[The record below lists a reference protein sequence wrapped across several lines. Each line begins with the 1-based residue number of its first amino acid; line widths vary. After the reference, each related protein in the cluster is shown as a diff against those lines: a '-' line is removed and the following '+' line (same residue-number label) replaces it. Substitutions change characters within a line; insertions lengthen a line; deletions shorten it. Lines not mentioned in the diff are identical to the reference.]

1 MKKLLL
7 ATTML
12 MTAGSYAAADVSVSG
27 DGRMGVVS
35 TDGTTSFSSRMR
47 IKFSGSGTTDGGLSF
62 GGSFRAADVVGTADT
77 GTGAVT
83 GGTANLTNGAVTG
96 GTADTGDGAV
106 SKPTNDGTSGSV
118 YISGPFGK
126 ITMGDT
132 GNAVD
137 SLVSNVSA
145 VGYGASSLD
154 GAQELGLL
162 DSADKEGVSYNLS
175 ISGATVEVGTGQLDG
190 ENEYYSVAVAYA
202 FGGINA
208 AIGYES
214 DAVDTNTKVA
224 LSAKVGPA
232 TVKVAL
238 ADRDSNADIGY
249 AVSADFAMA
258 GAAVT
263 AYYANDDQDEA
274 NMAVGVSYDL
284 GGGAVFKSGVGTV
297 GSDTVADAGLNFS
310 F

>member
-35 TDGTTSFSSRMR
+35 TDGTSEFSSRMR
-47 IKFSGSGTTDGGLSF
+47 IKFTGSGTTDGGLSF
-62 GGSFRAADVVGTADT
+62 GGSFRAADAI
-77 GTGAVT
+77 GA
-83 GGTANLTNGAVTG
+83 A
-96 GTADTGDGAV
+96 
-106 SKPTNDGTSGSV
+106 SGTSGSV
-118 YISGPFGK
+118 YISGAFGK

-137 SLVSNVSA
+137 SLVSNVSG
-145 VGYGASSLD
+145 VGYGASDLD
-154 GAQELGLL
+154 GGQELGLV
-162 DSADKEGVSYNLS
+162 DSANKEGVSYN
-175 ISGATVEVGTGQLDG
+175 IAVSGATVEVGAGQLDG
-190 ENEYYSVAVAYA
+190 AAEYYSVAVAYA

-238 ADRDSNADIGY
+238 ADRDSNADLGY
-249 AVSADFAMA
+249 AMSADFAMA
-258 GAAVT
+258 GATVT
-263 AYYANDDQDEA
+263 AYYANDNADEA

-297 GSDTVADAGLNFS
+297 YDADAGESVTVADAGLNFS

>member
-35 TDGTTSFSSRMR
+35 TDGTSTFSSRMR

-62 GGSFRAADVVGTADT
+62 GGSFRAADVVGTAP
-77 GTGAVT
+77 V
-83 GGTANLTNGAVTG
+83 GGGS
-96 GTADTGDGAV
+96 V

-118 YISGPFGK
+118 YISGAFGK
-126 ITMGDT
+126 ITMGST

-145 VGYGASSLD
+145 VGYGASGLD
-154 GAQELGLL
+154 GAQELGLV
-162 DSADKEGVSYNLS
+162 DSADKEGVSYN
-175 ISGATVEVGTGQLDG
+175 IAVSGATVEVGAGQLDG
-190 ENEYYSVAVAYA
+190 AAEYYSVAVAYA

-214 DAVDTNTKVA
+214 DADDTNTKA
-224 LSAKVGPA
+224 AFSAKVGPA
-232 TVKVAL
+232 TVMVAV
-238 ADRDSNADIGY
+238 ADRDSNEDLGY
-249 AVSADFAMA
+249 AMSADFAMA
-258 GAAVT
+258 GATVT
-263 AYYANDDQDEA
+263 AYYANDNADEA

-297 GSDTVADAGLNFS
+297 YDADKGESVTVADAGLNFS

>member
-7 ATTML
+7 ATTLL

-27 DGRMGVVS
+27 DGRMGVMS
-35 TDGTTSFSSRMR
+35 TDGTTEFSSRMR

-62 GGSFRAADVVGTADT
+62 GGSFRAADA
-77 GTGAVT
+77 TGA
-83 GGTANLTNGAVTG
+83 A
-96 GTADTGDGAV
+96 
-106 SKPTNDGTSGSV
+106 SGTSGSV
-118 YISGPFGK
+118 YISGAFGK
-126 ITMGDT
+126 ITMGST

-137 SLVSNVSA
+137 SLVSNVSG
-145 VGYGASSLD
+145 VGYGASDLD
-154 GAQELGLL
+154 GGQELGLV
-162 DSADKEGVSYNLS
+162 DSADKEGVSYN
-175 ISGATVEVGTGQLDG
+175 IAVSGATVEVGAGQLDG
-190 ENEYYSVAVAYA
+190 ANEYYSVAVAYA

-263 AYYANDDQDEA
+263 AYYANDNADEA

>member
-35 TDGTTSFSSRMR
+35 TDGTSEFSSRMR
-47 IKFSGSGTTDGGLSF
+47 IKFTGSGTTDGGLSF
-62 GGSFRAADVVGTADT
+62 GGSFRAADAI
-77 GTGAVT
+77 GA
-83 GGTANLTNGAVTG
+83 A
-96 GTADTGDGAV
+96 
-106 SKPTNDGTSGSV
+106 SGTSGSV
-118 YISGPFGK
+118 YISGAFGK
-126 ITMGDT
+126 ITMGST

-190 ENEYYSVAVAYA
+190 ANEYYSVAVAYA

-214 DAVDTNTKVA
+214 DADDTNTKA
-224 LSAKVGPA
+224 AFSAKVGPA
-232 TVKVAL
+232 TVMVAV
-238 ADRDSNADIGY
+238 ADRDSNEDLGY
-249 AVSADFAMA
+249 AMSADFAMA
-258 GAAVT
+258 GATVT
-263 AYYANDDQDEA
+263 AYYANDNADEA

-297 GSDTVADAGLNFS
+297 YDADAGESVTVADAGLNFS

>member
-35 TDGTTSFSSRMR
+35 TDGTSEFSSRMR
-47 IKFSGSGTTDGGLSF
+47 IKFTGSGTTDGGLSF
-62 GGSFRAADVVGTADT
+62 GGSFRAADAI
-77 GTGAVT
+77 GA
-83 GGTANLTNGAVTG
+83 A
-96 GTADTGDGAV
+96 
-106 SKPTNDGTSGSV
+106 SGTSGSV
-118 YISGPFGK
+118 YISGAFGK
-126 ITMGDT
+126 ITMGST

-145 VGYGASSLD
+145 VGYGASGLD
-154 GAQELGLL
+154 GAQELGLV
-162 DSADKEGVSYNLS
+162 DSADKEGVSYN
-175 ISGATVEVGTGQLDG
+175 IAVSGATVEVGAGQLDG
-190 ENEYYSVAVAYA
+190 AAEYYSVAVAYA

-214 DAVDTNTKVA
+214 DADDTNTKA
-224 LSAKVGPA
+224 AFSAKVGPA

-238 ADRDSNADIGY
+238 ADRDSNADLGY
-249 AVSADFAMA
+249 AMSADFAMA
-258 GAAVT
+258 GATVT
-263 AYYANDDQDEA
+263 AYYANDNADEA

-297 GSDTVADAGLNFS
+297 YDADKGESVTVADAGLNFS

>member
-1 MKKLLL
+1 
-7 ATTML
+7 ML

-62 GGSFRAADVVGTADT
+62 GGSFRAADA
-77 GTGAVT
+77 TGAK
-83 GGTANLTNGAVTG
+83 
-96 GTADTGDGAV
+96 DG
-106 SKPTNDGTSGSV
+106 NSGSV

-145 VGYGASSLD
+145 VGYGASGLD
-154 GAQELGLL
+154 GAQELDLV
-162 DSADKEGVSYNLS
+162 DSAVTAGVSYNLS
-175 ISGATVEVGTGQLDG
+175 ISGATVEVGTGQLDSVS
-190 ENEYYSVAVAYA
+190 EYYSVAVAYA

-263 AYYANDDQDEA
+263 AYYANDNADEA

-297 GSDTVADAGLNFS
+297 DSDTVADAGLNFS

>member
-12 MTAGSYAAADVSVSG
+12 VTAGHYAAADVSVSG

-35 TDGTTSFSSRMR
+35 DDGTTTLSSRMR

-62 GGSFRAADVVGTADT
+62 GGSFRAADVVG
-77 GTGAVT
+77 GGALED
-83 GGTANLTNGAVTG
+83 NDDLS
-96 GTADTGDGAV
+96 V
-106 SKPTNDGTSGSV
+106 SNSKATNDGKAGSV
-118 YISGPFGK
+118 FLSGAFGK

-145 VGYGASSLD
+145 VGYGASGLD

-162 DSADKEGVSYNLS
+162 DNADKTAVSYNIA
-175 ISGATVEVGTGQLDG
+175 ISGATVEVGSGQIDG
-190 ENEYYSVAVAYA
+190 ANEYYSVAVAYA
-202 FGGINA
+202 FGGINT

-214 DAVDTNTKVA
+214 NATDTQTKAAV
-224 LSAKVGPA
+224 SAKVGPA
-232 TVKVAL
+232 TVKVAV
-238 ADRDSNADIGY
+238 ADRDSNEDIGY
-249 AVSADFAMA
+249 AVSADFTMA
-258 GAAVT
+258 GATVT
-263 AYYANDDQDEA
+263 AYYADDNAEEA
-274 NMAVGVSYDL
+274 NMAVGASYDL
-284 GGGAVFKSGVGTV
+284 GGGAMFKAGVGTV
-297 GSDTVADAGLNFS
+297 YDADTSETVTVADAGVTMS

>member
-35 TDGTTSFSSRMR
+35 TDGTSEFSSRMR
-47 IKFSGSGTTDGGLSF
+47 IKFTGSGTTDGGLSF
-62 GGSFRAADVVGTADT
+62 GGSFRAADAI
-77 GTGAVT
+77 GA
-83 GGTANLTNGAVTG
+83 A
-96 GTADTGDGAV
+96 
-106 SKPTNDGTSGSV
+106 SGTSGSV
-118 YISGPFGK
+118 YISGAFGK
-126 ITMGDT
+126 ITMGST

-145 VGYGASSLD
+145 VGYGASGLD
-154 GAQELGLL
+154 GAQELGLV
-162 DSADKEGVSYNLS
+162 DSADKEGVSYN
-175 ISGATVEVGTGQLDG
+175 IAVSGATVEVGAGQLDG
-190 ENEYYSVAVAYA
+190 AAEYYSVAVAYA

-214 DAVDTNTKVA
+214 DADDTNTKA
-224 LSAKVGPA
+224 AFSAKVGPA
-232 TVKVAL
+232 TVMVAV
-238 ADRDSNADIGY
+238 ADRDSNEDLGY
-249 AVSADFAMA
+249 AMSADFAMA
-258 GAAVT
+258 GATVT
-263 AYYANDDQDEA
+263 AYYANDNADEA

-297 GSDTVADAGLNFS
+297 YDADKGESVTVADAGLNFS

>member
-35 TDGTTSFSSRMR
+35 TDGTSEFSSRMR
-47 IKFSGSGTTDGGLSF
+47 IKFTGSGTTDGGLSF
-62 GGSFRAADVVGTADT
+62 GGSFRAADAID
-77 GTGAVT
+77 A
-83 GGTANLTNGAVTG
+83 A
-96 GTADTGDGAV
+96 
-106 SKPTNDGTSGSV
+106 SGTSGSV
-118 YISGPFGK
+118 YISGAFGK
-126 ITMGDT
+126 ITMGST

-145 VGYGASSLD
+145 VGYGASGLD
-154 GAQELGLL
+154 GAQELGLV
-162 DSADKEGVSYNLS
+162 DSADKEGVSYN
-175 ISGATVEVGTGQLDG
+175 IAVSGATVEVGAGQLDG
-190 ENEYYSVAVAYA
+190 AAEYYSVAVAYA

-214 DAVDTNTKVA
+214 DADDTNTKA
-224 LSAKVGPA
+224 AFSAKVGPA
-232 TVKVAL
+232 TVMVAV
-238 ADRDSNADIGY
+238 ADRDSNEDLGY
-249 AVSADFAMA
+249 AMSADFAMA
-258 GAAVT
+258 GATVT
-263 AYYANDDQDEA
+263 AYYANDNADEA

-297 GSDTVADAGLNFS
+297 YDADKGESVTVADAGLNFS

>member
-35 TDGTTSFSSRMR
+35 TDGTSEFSSRMR
-47 IKFSGSGTTDGGLSF
+47 IKFTGSGTTDGGLSF
-62 GGSFRAADVVGTADT
+62 GGSFRAADAI
-77 GTGAVT
+77 GA
-83 GGTANLTNGAVTG
+83 A
-96 GTADTGDGAV
+96 
-106 SKPTNDGTSGSV
+106 SGTSGSV
-118 YISGPFGK
+118 YISGAFGK
-126 ITMGDT
+126 ITMGST

-145 VGYGASSLD
+145 VGYGASGLD
-154 GAQELGLL
+154 GAQELGLV
-162 DSADKEGVSYNLS
+162 DSADKEGVSYN
-175 ISGATVEVGTGQLDG
+175 IAVSGATVEVGAGQLDG
-190 ENEYYSVAVAYA
+190 AAEYYSVAVAYA

-214 DAVDTNTKVA
+214 DADDTNTKA
-224 LSAKVGPA
+224 AFSAKVGPA

-238 ADRDSNADIGY
+238 ADRDSNADLGY
-249 AVSADFAMA
+249 AMSADFAMA
-258 GAAVT
+258 GATVT
-263 AYYANDDQDEA
+263 AYYANDNADEA

-297 GSDTVADAGLNFS
+297 YDADAGESVTVADAGLNFS

>member
-35 TDGTTSFSSRMR
+35 TDGTSEFSSRMR
-47 IKFSGSGTTDGGLSF
+47 IKFTGSGTTDGGLSF
-62 GGSFRAADVVGTADT
+62 GGSFRAADAI
-77 GTGAVT
+77 GA
-83 GGTANLTNGAVTG
+83 A
-96 GTADTGDGAV
+96 
-106 SKPTNDGTSGSV
+106 SGTSGSV
-118 YISGPFGK
+118 YISGAFGK
-126 ITMGDT
+126 ITMGST

-137 SLVSNVSA
+137 SLVSNVSG
-145 VGYGASSLD
+145 VGYGASDLD
-154 GAQELGLL
+154 GGQELGLV
-162 DSADKEGVSYNLS
+162 DSANKEGVSYN
-175 ISGATVEVGTGQLDG
+175 IAVSGATVEVGAGQLDG
-190 ENEYYSVAVAYA
+190 AAEYYSVAVAYA

-238 ADRDSNADIGY
+238 ADRDSNADLGY
-249 AVSADFAMA
+249 AMSADFAMA
-258 GAAVT
+258 GATVT
-263 AYYANDDQDEA
+263 AYYANDNADEA

-297 GSDTVADAGLNFS
+297 YDADAGESVTVADAGLNFS

>member
-35 TDGTTSFSSRMR
+35 TDGTSTFSSRMR
-47 IKFSGSGTTDGGLSF
+47 IKFTGSDTTDGGLSF
-62 GGSFRAADVVGTADT
+62 GGSFRAADAI
-77 GTGAVT
+77 GA
-83 GGTANLTNGAVTG
+83 A
-96 GTADTGDGAV
+96 
-106 SKPTNDGTSGSV
+106 SGTSGSV
-118 YISGPFGK
+118 YISGAFGK

-137 SLVSNVSA
+137 SLVSNVSG
-145 VGYGASSLD
+145 VGYGASDLD
-154 GAQELGLL
+154 GGQELGLV
-162 DSADKEGVSYNLS
+162 DSADKEGVSYN
-175 ISGATVEVGTGQLDG
+175 IAVSGATVEVGAGQLDG
-190 ENEYYSVAVAYA
+190 AAEYYSVAVAYA

-214 DAVDTNTKVA
+214 DADDTNTKA
-224 LSAKVGPA
+224 AFSAKVGPA

-238 ADRDSNADIGY
+238 ADRDSNADLGY
-249 AVSADFAMA
+249 AMSADFAMA
-258 GAAVT
+258 GATVT
-263 AYYANDDQDEA
+263 AYYANDNADEA

-297 GSDTVADAGLNFS
+297 YDADAGESVTVADAGLNSS

>member
-77 GTGAVT
+77 GTGEVT
-83 GGTANLTNGAVTG
+83 PVAGTPPDV
-96 GTADTGDGAV
+96 ADTGSGAV

-214 DAVDTNTKVA
+214 DAADTQTKA
-224 LSAKVGPA
+224 AFSAKVGPA

-238 ADRDSNADIGY
+238 ADGQDREEIGY

>member
-47 IKFSGSGTTDGGLSF
+47 VKFSGSGTTDGGLSF
-62 GGSFRAADVVGTADT
+62 GGSFRAADVVGTANT
-77 GTGAVT
+77 GTGS
-83 GGTANLTNGAVTG
+83 
-96 GTADTGDGAV
+96 V

-118 YISGPFGK
+118 YISGAFGK

-145 VGYGASSLD
+145 VGYGASGLD
-154 GAQELGLL
+154 GAQELGLV
-162 DSADKEGVSYNLS
+162 DSANKEGVSYN
-175 ISGATVEVGTGQLDG
+175 IAVSGATVEVGAGQLDG
-190 ENEYYSVAVAYA
+190 AAEYYSVAVAYA

-238 ADRDSNADIGY
+238 ADRDTNADLGY

-258 GAAVT
+258 GATVT
-263 AYYANDDQDEA
+263 AYYANDNADEA

-297 GSDTVADAGLNFS
+297 NSDTVADAGLNFS

>member
-77 GTGAVT
+77 GTGEVT
-83 GGTANLTNGAVTG
+83 LADDPDEEPD

-214 DAVDTNTKVA
+214 DAADTQTKA
-224 LSAKVGPA
+224 AFSAKVGPA

-263 AYYANDDQDEA
+263 AYYANDNADEA

-297 GSDTVADAGLNFS
+297 DSDTVADAGLNFS

>member
-35 TDGTTSFSSRMR
+35 TDGTSTFSSRMR

-62 GGSFRAADVVGTADT
+62 GGSFRAADAA
-77 GTGAVT
+77 GAK
-83 GGTANLTNGAVTG
+83 A
-96 GTADTGDGAV
+96 
-106 SKPTNDGTSGSV
+106 GTSGSV
-118 YISGPFGK
+118 YISGAFGK

-145 VGYGASSLD
+145 VGYGASGLD
-154 GAQELGLL
+154 GAQELGLVG
-162 DSADKEGVSYNLS
+162 SANTPAVSYNLTL
-175 ISGATVEVGTGQLDG
+175 SGATVEVGAGQLDG
-190 ENEYYSVAVAYA
+190 ANEYYSVAVAYA

-238 ADRDSNADIGY
+238 ADRDSNADLGY
-249 AVSADFAMA
+249 AMSADFAMA
-258 GAAVT
+258 GATVT
-263 AYYANDDQDEA
+263 AYYANDNADEA

-284 GGGAVFKSGVGTV
+284 GGGAMLKAGVGSV
-297 GSDTVADAGLNFS
+297 DSVTVADAGLNFS

>member
-35 TDGTTSFSSRMR
+35 TDGTSEFSSRMR
-47 IKFSGSGTTDGGLSF
+47 IKFTGSGTTDGGLSF
-62 GGSFRAADVVGTADT
+62 GGSFRAADA
-77 GTGAVT
+77 TGA
-83 GGTANLTNGAVTG
+83 A
-96 GTADTGDGAV
+96 
-106 SKPTNDGTSGSV
+106 SGTSGSV
-118 YISGPFGK
+118 YISGAFGK
-126 ITMGDT
+126 VTMGDT

-137 SLVSNVSA
+137 SLVSNVSG
-145 VGYGASSLD
+145 VGYGASDLD
-154 GAQELGLL
+154 GGQELGLV
-162 DSADKEGVSYNLS
+162 DSANKEGVSYN
-175 ISGATVEVGTGQLDG
+175 IAVSGATVEVGAGQLDG
-190 ENEYYSVAVAYA
+190 AAEYYSVAVAYA

-238 ADRDSNADIGY
+238 ADRDSNADLGY
-249 AVSADFAMA
+249 AMSADFAMA
-258 GAAVT
+258 GATVT
-263 AYYANDDQDEA
+263 AYYANDNADEA

-297 GSDTVADAGLNFS
+297 YDADAGESVTVADAGLNFS

>member
-35 TDGTTSFSSRMR
+35 TDGTSMFSSRMR

-77 GTGAVT
+77 GTGEVT
-83 GGTANLTNGAVTG
+83 PVAGTPPDV
-96 GTADTGDGAV
+96 ADTGTGSV

-118 YISGPFGK
+118 YISGAFGK

-145 VGYGASSLD
+145 VGYGASGLD

-162 DSADKEGVSYNLS
+162 DSANKEGVSYNIA
-175 ISGATVEVGTGQLDG
+175 ISGATVEVGAGQLDG
-190 ENEYYSVAVAYA
+190 ANEYYSVAVAYA

-238 ADRDSNADIGY
+238 ADRDSNPDLGY
-249 AVSADFAMA
+249 AMSADFAMA
-258 GAAVT
+258 GATVT
-263 AYYANDDQDEA
+263 AYYANDNADEA

-284 GGGAVFKSGVGTV
+284 GGGAMLKAGVGSV
-297 GSDTVADAGLNFS
+297 GSVTVADAGLNFS

>member
-35 TDGTTSFSSRMR
+35 TDGSSEFSSRMR
-47 IKFSGSGTTDGGLSF
+47 IKFTGSGTTDGGLSF
-62 GGSFRAADVVGTADT
+62 GGSFRAADA
-77 GTGAVT
+77 
-83 GGTANLTNGAVTG
+83 TNAK
-96 GTADTGDGAV
+96 DG
-106 SKPTNDGTSGSV
+106 KSGSV
-118 YISGPFGK
+118 YISGAFGK

-145 VGYGASSLD
+145 VGYGASGLD
-154 GAQELGLL
+154 GAQELDLV
-162 DSADKEGVSYNLS
+162 DSAIKEGVSYNIA
-175 ISGATVEVGTGQLDG
+175 ISGATVEVGAGQLDG
-190 ENEYYSVAVAYA
+190 TSEYYSAAVAYA

-214 DAVDTNTKVA
+214 DVNDSQTKA
-224 LSAKVGPA
+224 AFSAKVGPA
-232 TVKVAL
+232 SVKVAV
-238 ADRDSNADIGY
+238 ADHDSKEDLGY
-249 AVSADFAMA
+249 AISTDFAMA
-258 GAAVT
+258 GATVT
-263 AYYANDDQDEA
+263 AYYANDNADEA

-284 GGGAVFKSGVGTV
+284 GGGAMFKAGVGTV
-297 GSDTVADAGLNFS
+297 DSVTVADAGLNFS

>member
-35 TDGTTSFSSRMR
+35 TDGTSTFSSRMR
-47 IKFSGSGTTDGGLSF
+47 IKFTGSGTTDGGLSF
-62 GGSFRAADVVGTADT
+62 GGSFRAADVVGTAP
-77 GTGAVT
+77 V
-83 GGTANLTNGAVTG
+83 GGGS
-96 GTADTGDGAV
+96 V

-297 GSDTVADAGLNFS
+297 DSDTVADAGLNFS

>member
-35 TDGTTSFSSRMR
+35 TDGTSEFSSRMR
-47 IKFSGSGTTDGGLSF
+47 IKFTGSGTTDGGLSF
-62 GGSFRAADVVGTADT
+62 GGSFRAADAI
-77 GTGAVT
+77 GA
-83 GGTANLTNGAVTG
+83 A
-96 GTADTGDGAV
+96 
-106 SKPTNDGTSGSV
+106 SGTSGSV
-118 YISGPFGK
+118 YISGAFGK

-137 SLVSNVSA
+137 SLVSNVSG
-145 VGYGASSLD
+145 VGYGASDLD
-154 GAQELGLL
+154 GGQELGLV
-162 DSADKEGVSYNLS
+162 DSANKEGVSYN
-175 ISGATVEVGTGQLDG
+175 IAVSGATVEVGAGQLDG
-190 ENEYYSVAVAYA
+190 AAEYYSVAVAYA

-238 ADRDSNADIGY
+238 ADRDSNADLGY
-249 AVSADFAMA
+249 AMSADFAMA
-258 GAAVT
+258 GATVT
-263 AYYANDDQDEA
+263 AYYANDNADEA

-297 GSDTVADAGLNFS
+297 YDADKGESVTVADAGLNFS

>member
-35 TDGTTSFSSRMR
+35 TDGTTEFSSRMR

-62 GGSFRAADVVGTADT
+62 GGSFRAADAI
-77 GTGAVT
+77 GA
-83 GGTANLTNGAVTG
+83 A
-96 GTADTGDGAV
+96 
-106 SKPTNDGTSGSV
+106 SGTSGSV
-118 YISGPFGK
+118 YISGAFGK
-126 ITMGDT
+126 ITMGST

-145 VGYGASSLD
+145 VGYGASDLD
-154 GAQELGLL
+154 GGQELGLL
-162 DSADKEGVSYNLS
+162 DSADKEGVSYN
-175 ISGATVEVGTGQLDG
+175 IAVSGATVEVGAGQLDG
-190 ENEYYSVAVAYA
+190 AKEYYSVAVAYA

-263 AYYANDDQDEA
+263 AYYANDNADEA

-297 GSDTVADAGLNFS
+297 DSDTVADAGLNFS